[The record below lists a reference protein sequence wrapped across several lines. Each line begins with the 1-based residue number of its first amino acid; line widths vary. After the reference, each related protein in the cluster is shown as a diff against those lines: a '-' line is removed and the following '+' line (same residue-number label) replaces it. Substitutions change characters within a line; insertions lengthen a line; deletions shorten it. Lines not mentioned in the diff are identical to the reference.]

1 MDSSFGMSVNE
12 MLSEVWLGWEM
23 GMGTRGRGRC
33 RCGSAVS
40 DIL

>member
-1 MDSSFGMSVNE
+1 MYSSLGMSVKE

-23 GMGTRGRGRC
+23 GMGSRGRYRW
-33 RCGSAVS
+33 GSAVS

>member
-1 MDSSFGMSVNE
+1 MFVKE
-12 MLSEVWLGWEM
+12 MLSEVWLGWDR
-23 GMGTRGRGRC
+23 GMGVRGRGRY